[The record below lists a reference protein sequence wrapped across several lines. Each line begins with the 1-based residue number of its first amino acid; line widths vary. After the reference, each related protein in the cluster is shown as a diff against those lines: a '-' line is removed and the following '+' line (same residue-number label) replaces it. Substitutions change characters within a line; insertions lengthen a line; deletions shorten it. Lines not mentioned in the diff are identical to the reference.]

1 MWWIIFGYIAM
12 MVVTGTALTRI
23 DDSFRDTD
31 SKTYPLDWFLIF
43 SVLWPLTIIGYTVL
57 GIFKIPTLTHR
68 FRQYRKQCKLNAITE
83 QRQAELAA
91 EQHKT
96 ALAVEKAR
104 RAQAERDELE
114 ALGLP
119 TDHL

>member
-1 MWWIIFGYIAM
+1 MWWIIFGYVAM
-12 MVVTGTALTRI
+12 MIGTGTALTRI
-23 DDSFRDTD
+23 NDDFRDTD
-31 SKTYPLDWFLIF
+31 PKTFPLEWFLVF
-43 SVLWPLTIIGYTVL
+43 SILWPLTIISYTVL
-57 GIFKIPTLTHR
+57 GIFKIPTLMHQ
-68 FRQYRKQCKLNAITE
+68 FRQHREQCKLNAITE